1 MFILGD
7 IMRFIKLFVIFILS
21 ILSSISYLA
30 SKDNKRLVP
39 KLVIIF
45 YFVAFMALKADAKAP
60 EADYPKEILFA
71 TCLASQNLNVYKEQG
86 EIWLNDLRSSYQ
98 KNPKNFDQL
107 FKNSVESI
115 SSLPIPYFSVTK
127 NRYQEP
133 DRFYTNPLF
142 VCHRYVDLFADERPK
157 NFSMNELLFKGIE
170 TFYEK
175 NIIFVNCMSELT
187 NNSFGGLDFIEGTE
201 AEIKLSREFK
211 DALPLI
217 QDLIKK
223 DNSDL
228 KSVPAKYC
236 YHFQQ
241 RQSRQ
246 R

>member
-1 MFILGD
+1 MNIRRLISILA
-7 IMRFIKLFVIFILS
+7 INFIFITLTTFN
-21 ILSSISYLA
+21 A
-30 SKDNKRLVP
+30 
-39 KLVIIF
+39 
-45 YFVAFMALKADAKAP
+45 
-60 EADYPKEILFA
+60 EAETSESNYSNEILFA
-71 TCLASQNLNVYKEQG
+71 TCLASQNLDVFREQG
-86 EIWLNDLRSSYQ
+86 KIWLEELRKNDQNYS
-98 KNPKNFDQL
+98 KNFDHL
-107 FKNSVESI
+107 FENSVQII

-127 NRYQEP
+127 NRFQEP

-142 VCHRYVDLFADERPK
+142 VCHRYVDLFANERPK
-157 NFSMNELLFKGIE
+157 NFSMYELLFKGIE

-187 NNSFGGLDFIEGTE
+187 NNSFGGLDFIDGTE

-223 DNSDL
+223 DNSDM

-241 RQSRQ
+241 RHSRQ

>member
-1 MFILGD
+1 MD
-7 IMRFIKLFVIFILS
+7 I
-21 ILSSISYLA
+21 
-30 SKDNKRLVP
+30 KRLVP
-39 KLVIIF
+39 KLVIFF

-71 TCLASQNLNVYKEQG
+71 TCLASQNLDVFREQG
-86 EIWLNDLRSSYQ
+86 EIWLEELRKNDQNNS
-98 KNPKNFDQL
+98 KNFDHL
-107 FKNSVESI
+107 FENSVQII

-127 NRYQEP
+127 DRYQEP

-142 VCHRYVDLFADERPK
+142 VCHRYVDLFANERPK
-157 NFSMNELLFKGIE
+157 NFSMYELLFKGIE

-187 NNSFGGLDFIEGTE
+187 NNSFGGLDFIDGTE
-201 AEIKLSREFK
+201 ADIKLSREFK

-223 DNSDL
+223 DNSDM

-241 RQSRQ
+241 RHSRQ